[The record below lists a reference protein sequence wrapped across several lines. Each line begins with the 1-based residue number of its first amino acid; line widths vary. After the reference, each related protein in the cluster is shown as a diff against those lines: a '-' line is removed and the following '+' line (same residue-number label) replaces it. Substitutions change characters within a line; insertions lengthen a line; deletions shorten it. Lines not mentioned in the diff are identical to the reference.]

1 MTEEPVLL
9 YRAAVV
15 PGIRV
20 LILVLAGLAS
30 MVPAAAL
37 CLAVAVA
44 MSARD
49 TTEILVAV
57 GGAVVIA
64 SLLIGALVVIV
75 RGAWS
80 AFIVTTAGITV
91 RGLVRTVRIPW
102 TEVAVIQWERDLM
115 RRGQAVV
122 VTRSGQRIGSAVT
135 SARFAMRRGES
146 AFDHGPQLLHPAIPV
161 RAAID
166 AHQRYLRGEFTQ
178 QRMDGAPPTRAGNHG

>member
-1 MTEEPVLL
+1 MTEAPALL
-9 YRAAVV
+9 YRAALV

-20 LILVLAGLAS
+20 LILVLAALAS
-30 MVPAAAL
+30 LVPATLL
-37 CLAVAVA
+37 CLVAVIA
-44 MSARD
+44 MTARR
-49 TTEILVAV
+49 TTEILIAV

-64 SLLIGALVVIV
+64 SLLTFALVVIV

-91 RGLVRTVRIPW
+91 RGLLRTVRIPW
-102 TEVAVIQWERDLM
+102 AEVAVIQWERDLM

-146 AFDHGPQLLHPAIPV
+146 PFDHGPQLLHPAIPV

-178 QRMDGAPPTRAGNHG
+178 QYRPDGHR